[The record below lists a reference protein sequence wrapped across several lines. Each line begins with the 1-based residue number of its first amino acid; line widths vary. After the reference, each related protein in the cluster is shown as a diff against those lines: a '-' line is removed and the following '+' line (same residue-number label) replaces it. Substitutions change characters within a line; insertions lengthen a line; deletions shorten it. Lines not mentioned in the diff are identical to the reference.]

1 MSVLPEASA
10 ARAERVR
17 EVRSR
22 MPLASHAHLDPSGVP
37 DVVAVLEDQ
46 GRTRL
51 AELLPVRY
59 GRMLS
64 SPFAFYRGAAAVM
77 AADLASGPSTG
88 LTAQLC
94 GDAHVSN
101 FGLFAS
107 AERHHVFDLNDFDE
121 TWPGPFEWD
130 VKRLAASLEIAGRGN
145 GLRRRRRRAITV
157 AAVRAYRQSMAQFAG
172 QSALEVWYAR
182 AELQPGLPRLK
193 EVLPKSARSATRKAV
208 SKSRGRDALQA
219 LGKLTTVEDGR
230 PRFRSEPPLLVP
242 VRDLAPELAEDL
254 EQWLDR
260 ILGQY
265 RESLQADRRVLLDRF
280 RVVDLARKAVGVGS
294 VGTRAWLFLLLDE
307 SMDPLL
313 LQAKEAA
320 PSVLAAHLPGPPLGN
335 QGQRVV
341 EGQRLMQASSD
352 IMLGWQRTLGVD
364 GIERDF
370 YVRQFRDW
378 KGGFEIEAIDDQ
390 TLELLARGCGWTL
403 ARAHARSGDRRDI
416 AAYLGSGETGADG
429 DGDGGEFDEAV
440 ADFAVAYADK
450 NDTDHAALSAAVE
463 SGRVPATHDL

>member
-1 MSVLPEASA
+1 
-10 ARAERVR
+10 
-17 EVRSR
+17 
-22 MPLASHAHLDPSGVP
+22 MPLAAHAHLAPSGAP
-37 DVVAVLEDQ
+37 DVVDVLEDQ
-46 GRTRL
+46 GRTRI

-107 AERHHVFDLNDFDE
+107 AERRHLFDLNDFDE

-145 GLRRRRRRAITV
+145 GLRRKRRRAITIT
-157 AAVRAYRQSMAQFAG
+157 AVRSYRLAMAEFAG
-172 QSALEVWYAR
+172 QTALEVWYAR
-182 AELQPGLPRLK
+182 PELQPGLPRLK
-193 EVLPKSARSATRKAV
+193 DALPKSAWSAAQKVV
-208 SKSRGRDALQA
+208 SKSRSRDSLQA

-230 PRFRSEPPLLVP
+230 PSFRSDPPLLVP
-242 VRDLAPELAEDL
+242 VRDLASELAEDL
-254 EQWLDR
+254 EEWLDR
-260 ILGQY
+260 ILEKY
-265 RESLQADRRVLLDRF
+265 RETLQADRRVLLDRF

-307 SMDPLL
+307 SGDPLL

-352 IMLGWQRTLGVD
+352 ILLGWQRTLGID

-378 KGGFEIEAIDDQ
+378 KGGFEIEALDDVA
-390 TLELLARGCGWTL
+390 LELLAKACGWTL

-416 AAYLGSGETGADG
+416 AAYLGSGEAGADED
-429 DGDGGEFDEAV
+429 DGAGFDEAV

-450 NDTDHAALSAAVE
+450 NDRDHTALEAAVA
-463 SGRVPATHDL
+463 SGRVPATRDL

>member
-1 MSVLPEASA
+1 
-10 ARAERVR
+10 
-17 EVRSR
+17 
-22 MPLASHAHLDPSGVP
+22 MPLASHAHLDPSGAP

-145 GLRRRRRRAITV
+145 GLRRGRRRAITV

-208 SKSRGRDALQA
+208 SNSRGRDALQA
-219 LGKLTTVEDGR
+219 LGKLTAVEDGR

-242 VRDLAPELAEDL
+242 VRDLAPEPAEDL

-429 DGDGGEFDEAV
+429 DGDGEEFDEAV
-440 ADFAVAYADK
+440 ADFAVEYADK